1 MLHDYIIATY
11 GVQLHC
17 PIQVSSSVSQAVT
30 HRLYRVLET
39 IREKQLNFYVEAS
52 ATKKGVLAFFSSKPA
67 RLHDCMPFDLCP
79 FDQKTEHLVFLP
91 NGNRKEKL
99 LQL

>member
-39 IREKQLNFYVEAS
+39 IRENQLNFCVEAS
-52 ATKKGVLAFFSSKPA
+52 ATKKGVLAFF
-67 RLHDCMPFDLCP
+67 FI
-79 FDQKTEHLVFLP
+79 KTCTVTCLYAIWFVSFWPE
-91 NGNRKEKL
+91 N
-99 LQL
+99 